1 MEIKAK
7 EASLWAKI
15 LAVVVLLVG
24 IVLIGLR
31 VLPNLSA
38 MDMIWVALTIAG
50 IFGTVDINLFLEKIT
65 GRKGGM

>member
-24 IVLIGLR
+24 VILIGLR

>member
-24 IVLIGLR
+24 EVLIGLR

>member
-24 IVLIGLR
+24 VILIGLR
-31 VLPNLSA
+31 VLPNLST

>member
-24 IVLIGLR
+24 IALIGLR
-31 VLPNLSA
+31 VLPNLST

>member
-15 LAVVVLLVG
+15 LAVVVLLG
-24 IVLIGLR
+24 GEVLIGLR

>member
-24 IVLIGLR
+24 EVLIGLR

-38 MDMIWVALTIAG
+38 MDMIWVALTVAG

>member
-15 LAVVVLLVG
+15 LAVIVLLVG
-24 IVLIGLR
+24 EVLIGLR

-38 MDMIWVALTIAG
+38 MDMIWVALTVAG

>member
-24 IVLIGLR
+24 IALIGLR

>member
-38 MDMIWVALTIAG
+38 MDMIWVSLTIAG